1 MKYKK
6 CPICDE
12 KLRNGVCPVC
22 GYDFKRLEN
31 TEEQPDRH
39 WDVLEQDSRT
49 KKPVFAHE
57 EKKCGRKKKIRKQ
70 QNSYKRKTRTKQS
83 ARNRTYSKNS
93 RKTGLI
99 FLIVIILIFSGI
111 LPAFGSMIFQGIS
124 EIKNEI
130 QYRWFDETGSDDM
143 EERDPYENT
152 TYTLDTKGE
161 HFDIELTAGEYLVGA
176 DLPEGIYQASI
187 QEGKTALTAANQKQ
201 RIHIYDFYKADAEK
215 NDDFYKKSEEIRLYQ
230 GTYVRIDGAGTM
242 RLETDSADGGF
253 ERTANPLKENVSIKG
268 TMTAGK
274 DFPAGSY
281 DIVCKKNRGT
291 VQTIYQITKNGAEYI
306 TDYDMIAS
314 GGNDVWGDPERYLQ
328 VYFYKGMK
336 IKVPDDME
344 VELEPSVYTRPE
356 NAVEY
361 RFYEQLDGN

>member
-12 KLRNGVCPVC
+12 KLRNGICPVC
-22 GYDFKRLEN
+22 GYDFKRLEKK
-31 TEEQPDRH
+31 EVQQDRH

-57 EKKCGRKKKIRKQ
+57 EKKCGKKKKSSKRTNSYKRQ
-70 QNSYKRKTRTKQS
+70 DSYKRKTGRKSTGG
-83 ARNRTYSKNS
+83 N

-99 FLIVIILIFSGI
+99 LLVVIILLASGL
-111 LPAFGSMIFQGIS
+111 LPALGSMVFQGVS
-124 EIKNEI
+124 DIKNEI
-130 QYRWFDETGSDDM
+130 QYRLFDKASSDETG
-143 EERDPYENT
+143 EADPYKNT
-152 TYTLDTKGE
+152 TYALDTEGE
-161 HFDIELTAGEYLVGA
+161 YFDTELTAGEYLAGV
-176 DLPEGIYQASI
+176 DLPEGIYKVSI
-187 QEGKTALTAANQKQ
+187 QEGKTALLVRNQKQ
-201 RIHIYDFYKADAEK
+201 SINIYDFYRSDAEK
-215 NDDFYKKSEEIRLYQ
+215 DDDFYKKSEEIRLYR
-230 GTYVRIDGAGTM
+230 GTYLRIDGAGTM
-242 RLETDSADGGF
+242 RFETDSAKDGY
-253 ERTANPLKENVSIKG
+253 ELTANSLKENVAVKG

-291 VQTIYQITKNGAEYI
+291 VQTVYQITKDGAEYT
-306 TDYDMIAS
+306 TDYNMIAS

-356 NAVEY
+356 HAEEY
-361 RFYEQLDGN
+361 RFYEQLNGN